1 MKSTRS
7 NRKLRY
13 SQKKHTIFNRM
24 RLSTG
29 SMDVNRGAVGTVDG
43 RASVAVG
50 VTGIDGLSRI
60 HATTGERKDAN

>member
-1 MKSTRS
+1 
-7 NRKLRY
+7 
-13 SQKKHTIFNRM
+13 M